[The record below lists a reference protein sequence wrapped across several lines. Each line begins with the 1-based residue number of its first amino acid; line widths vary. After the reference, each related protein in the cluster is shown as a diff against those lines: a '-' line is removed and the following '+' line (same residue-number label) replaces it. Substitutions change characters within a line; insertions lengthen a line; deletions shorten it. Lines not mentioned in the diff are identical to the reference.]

1 MVEITS
7 KRDYKIDWI
16 RAICSLTII
25 FAHVNAPSF
34 LNNIRTF
41 DVVAL
46 VFISGMSL
54 GLSKEKKY
62 RDYILGRVKKLLVP
76 TYLIITLIFLLSY
89 LGCSF
94 LHIDPLYS
102 LDQIVRSYF
111 LLSDGSMGYVWI
123 VRVYMMVALLM
134 PLHRQ
139 LSDKLENNRLFFVAM
154 LGFLI
159 FGAGLYYLWTI
170 IPDSLASTIYK
181 DYLYCTFVYGC
192 ISFLGYWLT
201 KHQNNLSFITL
212 ITALC
217 FVICQ
222 AFELFIGNGFA
233 PNSTKYPP
241 QLYYCS
247 YGLFVAIILYHV
259 VPNRS
264 NKIVGWLSSHSF
276 SIYLWHIFM
285 LRLYGVITKIS
296 IFKRFEKMWPIEFL
310 IVAAGAILLTYIWQ
324 KMLQKTSRGKA

>member
-1 MVEITS
+1 MANITS
-7 KRDYKIDWI
+7 RRDYRIDWI

-25 FAHVNAPSF
+25 FAHVNAPSL

-54 GLSKEKKY
+54 GLSKEKKF
-62 RDYILGRVKKLLVP
+62 RDYIQGRVKKLLVP
-76 TYLIITLIFLLSY
+76 TYLMITLIFLLSY
-89 LGCSF
+89 TGCKI
-94 LHIDPLYS
+94 LNINQLYS
-102 LDQIVRSYF
+102 LNQIVRSYF

-123 VRVYMMVALLM
+123 VRVYIMVALLT
-134 PLHRQ
+134 PLNRR
-139 LSDKLENNRLFFVAM
+139 LSDKLESNKDFFVAL

-170 IPDSLASTIYK
+170 IADPLASTIYK
-181 DYLYCTFVYGC
+181 DYLYTTFVYGC
-192 ISFLGYWLT
+192 ISFLGYWLN
-201 KHQNNLSFITL
+201 KHLHNLHFLTL
-212 ITALC
+212 IAALC
-217 FVICQ
+217 FIICQ
-222 AFELFIGNGFA
+222 VIELFMGNGFS
-233 PNSTKYPP
+233 PNSAKFPP

-247 YGLFVAIILYHV
+247 YGLLVAIILYHV

-296 IFKRFEKMWPIEFL
+296 VFKRFEKTWLIEFMF
-310 IVAAGAILLTYIWQ
+310 VVAGAILLTCIWHRIPQ
-324 KMLQKTSRGKA
+324 NTSRGKA